1 MLEVVAFDLM
11 DTVVRDPFRQAL
23 VAATDRP
30 LDEVIALRDP
40 DAWHRF
46 ERGEVSE
53 QEYFSSYAGLHF
65 NVAVFQRIRRE
76 GYVMLPGMRQLLAD
90 LAGHVVRATATN
102 YPVWVEELTS
112 GLLAG
117 LFDQVIA
124 SHHLGVCK
132 PDRAFY
138 ERLCCVLGTGPHR
151 VLLVDDREENVAG
164 ALTAGLQAHLF
175 RGEADLRDR
184 LRSEGLSIQIG
195 R

>member
-1 MLEVVAFDLM
+1 MLDVVAFDLM

-23 VAATDRP
+23 LAAAGRR
-30 LDEVIALRDP
+30 LEEVIALRDP

-53 QEYFSSYAGLHF
+53 QEYFSSYADLPF
-65 NVAVFQRIRRE
+65 DVDVFQRVRRG
-76 GYVMLPGMRQLLAD
+76 GYVVLPGMRKLLDD
-90 LAGHVVRATATN
+90 LDGHTVRATASN
-102 YPVWVEELTS
+102 YPVWVEELAS

-124 SHHLGVCK
+124 SHHLGARK
-132 PDRAFY
+132 PDPAFF
-138 ERLCCVLGTGPHR
+138 ERLCGALGTGACR

-175 RGEADLRDR
+175 LGAADLRER
-184 LRSEGLSIQIG
+184 LRREGLPI
-195 R
+195 